1 MIKKFFKP
9 MEKEMCEEEKC
20 KCHKHDEKHYEKCE
34 ELKNKK
40 CCKNH
45 AEEECA
51 NENSNAEIESEVTK
65 LKDTVLRK
73 VAEIENLRKRFEK
86 EKDDTAKF
94 AHTKF
99 AKDLLPVLDNF
110 EKVSSGA
117 KNFKDA
123 DPAVI
128 AFFDGVALCEKE
140 LLNVFKKHGIEKIEI
155 KKGEI
160 FNPNYHQVMLEEP
173 SSEYAPGAIT
183 NVLQHGYVCNGRVLR
198 ASLVSISKQQG

>member
-1 MIKKFFKP
+1 
-9 MEKEMCEEEKC
+9 MCEEEKC
-20 KCHKHDEKHYEKCE
+20 KCHKHDEKHHEKCE
-34 ELKNKK
+34 EHKNKQ
-40 CCKNH
+40 CCKKDIDE
-45 AEEECA
+45 ACA
-51 NENSNAEIESEVTK
+51 NENNNTEMEAELTK

-73 VAEIENLRKRFEK
+73 VAEMENLRKRFEK

-117 KNFKDA
+117 QNFKNA
-123 DPAVI
+123 EPAVR
-128 AFFDGVALCEKE
+128 AFFDGIALCEKE

-173 SSEYAPGAIT
+173 SDKYAPGAIM

-198 ASLVSISKQQG
+198 ASLVSIAKGEPPRE